1 MTIKLFYTPG
11 ACSLSPHIA
20 LREAGLPFQLV
31 QVDLT
36 AKKTEHGESF
46 LAINPKGYV
55 PALLTD
61 NGELIT
67 EGAIIVQY
75 IADQRPESGLAPA
88 AGTRERRRLQEW
100 LHFIATELQKGLG
113 PINNSKAN
121 DELRQV
127 LKERLFLR
135 FDFLA
140 KSLEGKEYLLGNR
153 FSVADGYAF
162 YVLRGLR
169 RLEGQGAFDQRLV
182 LKAYFERISARPAV
196 QAVLEAEKLS

>member
-1 MTIKLFYTPG
+1 MTLKLFYSPG

-20 LREAGLPFQLV
+20 LREAGLPFELV
-31 QVDLT
+31 QVDLA
-36 AKKTEHGESF
+36 AKKTEHGENF
-46 LAINPKGYV
+46 LNINPKGYV

-61 NGELIT
+61 SGELIT

-75 IADQRPESGLAPA
+75 IADQRPESGLLPS
-88 AGTRERRRLQEW
+88 AGTPERRRAQEW

-113 PINNSKAN
+113 PINNPKAN

-127 LKERLFLR
+127 LKQRLFLR
-135 FDFLA
+135 FDFLS
-140 KSLEGKEYLLGNR
+140 KSLEGKDYLLGNT

-169 RLEGQGAFDQRLV
+169 RLEGQAAFDQRTV

-196 QAVLEAEKLS
+196 KAVLEAEKLS

>member
-1 MTIKLFYTPG
+1 MTLKLFYAPG

-31 QVDLT
+31 QVDLA
-36 AKKTEHGESF
+36 AKKTEHGENF

-55 PALLTD
+55 PALLTES
-61 NGELIT
+61 GELIT

-88 AGTRERRRLQEW
+88 AGTAERRRLQEW

-113 PINNSKAN
+113 PINNPKAN

-127 LKERLFLR
+127 LKQRLFSR
-135 FDFLA
+135 FDFLS
-140 KSLEGKEYLLGNR
+140 KSLEGKDYLLGNE

-162 YVLRGLR
+162 YMLRGLR
-169 RLEGQGAFDQRLV
+169 RLEGQATFDQRPV

-196 QAVLEAEKLS
+196 QAVLQAEKLS